1 MPGSR
6 GHRLRV
12 NQRPK
17 ILGQLLVDDG
27 VLTAADLEKALHE
40 QRVRGGRLGEV
51 LVRSGLATED
61 VVARTLARQLG
72 LPFEAPPLLPAPD
85 APRRITEA
93 LARSRLHGR
102 RRYRAPGPLHDSHA
116 ALGRFRR
123 SSPIYWLF
131 RLRLADFKDPFRQV
145 SPGPGTHSGHS
156 GGEGPRGSLAS

>member
-1 MPGSR
+1 M
-6 GHRLRV
+6 

-27 VLTAADLEKALHE
+27 VLTVADLENALKE
-40 QRVRGGRLGEV
+40 QQAHGGRLGEV

-93 LARSRLHGR
+93 QARSK
-102 RRYRAPGPLHDSHA
+102 
-116 ALGRFRR
+116 GRFKRM
-123 SSPIYWLF
+123 
-131 RLRLADFKDPFRQV
+131 
-145 SPGPGTHSGHS
+145 
-156 GGEGPRGSLAS
+156 